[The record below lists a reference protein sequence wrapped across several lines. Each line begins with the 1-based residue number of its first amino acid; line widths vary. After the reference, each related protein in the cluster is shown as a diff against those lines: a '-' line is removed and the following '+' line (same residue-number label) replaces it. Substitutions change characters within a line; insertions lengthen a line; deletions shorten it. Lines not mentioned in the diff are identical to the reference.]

1 MLGSV
6 SKLRGDQTMT
16 GELRNA
22 RVVAFAGIAL
32 GWAVVH
38 GLLILS
44 ASAAEIVQD
53 AAAYFPDTV
62 GSRWHYRG
70 HVATW
75 PLQTVAK
82 RQFVNVSTV
91 RGSEELKG
99 VAVKVFHD
107 TNAGNNGPSASYY
120 RRDAAGIVYYG
131 SEPGTTIEKQ
141 LVPYQLVRFPM
152 KIPSSF
158 QQFDRK
164 ELNFGEDLDSD
175 GENERLDVQASV
187 NVIGREA
194 VTVPS
199 GSYPAAIKIEAR
211 MVMRIHLSHNNRI
224 VVGTDTLIAWFAK
237 GVGLVKY
244 VERQELPPFKSDRG
258 IASEILEEL
267 EEVQIQPETA
277 LFRGRESPSQG
288 IFADNTADQELAH
301 IVLTSGFSPDT
312 R

>member
-1 MLGSV
+1 
-6 SKLRGDQTMT
+6 MT

-82 RQFVNVSTV
+82 RQFVNGSTV
-91 RGSEELKG
+91 RGREDLKG

-107 TNAGNNGPSASYY
+107 TNAGNNGPAASYY

-211 MVMRIHLSHNNRI
+211 MVMRIHLSRTSRI
-224 VVGTDTLIAWFAK
+224 VVGTDTLTAWFAK

>member
-1 MLGSV
+1 
-6 SKLRGDQTMT
+6 MT
-16 GELRNA
+16 GELRNV

-38 GLLILS
+38 GLLVLS

-99 VAVKVFHD
+99 VTVKVFHD
-107 TNAGNNGPSASYY
+107 TNAGNNGPSDSYY

-141 LVPYQLVRFPM
+141 LIPYQLLRFPM
-152 KIPSSF
+152 TIPSSF

-164 ELNFGEDLDSD
+164 ELDFGEDLDSD
-175 GENERLDVQASV
+175 GEHERLDVQASV

-211 MVMRIHLSHNNRI
+211 MVMRIHLSHNSRV
-224 VVGTDTLIAWFAK
+224 VVGTDTLTAWFAK

-288 IFADNTADQELAH
+288 IFADNTADHELAH

>member
-1 MLGSV
+1 
-6 SKLRGDQTMT
+6 MT

-44 ASAAEIVQD
+44 VSAAEIVQD

-91 RGSEELKG
+91 RGSEEFKG

-107 TNAGNNGPSASYY
+107 TNAGNNGPSDSYY

-131 SEPGTTIEKQ
+131 SELGTTIEKQ
-141 LVPYQLVRFPM
+141 LVPYQLVRFPI
-152 KIPSSF
+152 KIPSSIHKSIRSI
-158 QQFDRK
+158 QRTPIV
-164 ELNFGEDLDSD
+164 LWPLGC
-175 GENERLDVQASV
+175 
-187 NVIGREA
+187 
-194 VTVPS
+194 
-199 GSYPAAIKIEAR
+199 AR
-211 MVMRIHLSHNNRI
+211 CSILPRH
-224 VVGTDTLIAWFAK
+224 
-237 GVGLVKY
+237 Y
-244 VERQELPPFKSDRG
+244 LPPSRS
-258 IASEILEEL
+258 IWSRRSSRI
-267 EEVQIQPETA
+267 
-277 LFRGRESPSQG
+277 
-288 IFADNTADQELAH
+288 
-301 IVLTSGFSPDT
+301 
-312 R
+312 